1 MQMKLF
7 VKQAFTAVAAFGF
20 VAAGASSASA
30 GDHVVSSAFNLASK
44 LNFSVGFD
52 CSNHPGP
59 SITLGGGSAK
69 LGPVSGQ
76 LVFANNFKLTHEND
90 QDVTIRGQVI
100 VNDGTPVQIP
110 KQPSRPADYYG
121 SDFSGTGVGGN
132 PWIYLQLNVKKLD
145 GSDYGPILLGRCVQ
159 GAAIVDLAYLH
170 AVLSKVT
177 VTHDSD
183 DSCTNNP
190 GPYIYV
196 KEGILS
202 LSGVKGQIIFT
213 NNRKF
218 THAAYGD
225 AVVDFDL
232 VIDGTGIIIPK
243 QPPLG
248 GVGGNPHVWFNFL
261 NDGKPVAT
269 FPGFYLGRCV
279 QDL

>member
-1 MQMKLF
+1 
-7 VKQAFTAVAAFGF
+7 
-20 VAAGASSASA
+20 
-30 GDHVVSSAFNLASK
+30 VVSSAFNLTSK
-44 LNFSVGFD
+44 LSFSVGFD

-59 SITLGGGSAK
+59 SITLGGGSLN
-69 LGPVSGQ
+69 LGPVGGE

-90 QDVTIRGQVI
+90 QDVTIRAEVI
-100 VNDGTPVQIP
+100 VNDGSPVQIP
-110 KQPSRPADYYG
+110 KQPSRPATYYG

-132 PWIYLQLNVKKLD
+132 PWIYLQLDAKKPD
-145 GSDYGPILLGRCVQ
+145 GRPYGPILLGRCVQ
-159 GAAIVDLAYLH
+159 GASIVGVDILEAILA
-170 AVLSKVT
+170 AVT
-177 VTHDSD
+177 VTHDSS

-202 LSGVKGQIIFT
+202 LGGVKGTIIFT
-213 NNRKF
+213 NNAKF
-218 THAAYGD
+218 THAASGD

-232 VIDGTGIIIPK
+232 VLDGTRIIIPK

-248 GVGGNPHVWFNFL
+248 GVGRNPHIWFNFL
-261 NDGKPVAT
+261 NNGEPVAT